1 MKRGQETRPLKGIIH
16 FIHKMSV
23 DRSPKTDGTRD
34 HVYLRSI
41 ILPCMACHLKT
52 FMQNWYE

>member
-1 MKRGQETRPLKGIIH
+1 VAKKRPLKGIIH

-52 FMQNWYE
+52 FM